1 MVGYFGLL
9 PATSRFMHP
18 RELAR
23 RHLVFTAL
31 LAPLLP
37 GAAAAQVRFEG
48 QSFDARARV
57 AGAELM
63 LNGVGLRA
71 VAWFKGFLAALYL
84 SGRTDAAAQAVAMP
98 GPKRLQLRLLHDVPA
113 AEFAK
118 AFHKGMSR
126 NTEASELPRLA
137 ERMDRFENLVR
148 SLGTLRKGDTVN
160 LDLEPARGM
169 VFGLNGTLRGEAVP
183 GEDFYAALL
192 RSFLGDK
199 PYDPRLKAG
208 LLGRDT

>member
-1 MVGYFGLL
+1 M
-9 PATSRFMHP
+9 
-18 RELAR
+18 
-23 RHLVFTAL
+23 

-37 GAAAAQVRFEG
+37 GGAAAQVRFEG
-48 QSFDARARV
+48 QNFDARTRV
-57 AGAELM
+57 AGSDLV
-63 LNGVGLRA
+63 LNGVGVRA

-84 SGRTDAAAQAVAMP
+84 SGRTDAAGEAVAMS
-98 GPKRLQLRLLHDVPA
+98 GPKRLQLRMLHDVPA

-118 AFHKGMSR
+118 AFRKGIGR
-126 NTEASELPRLA
+126 NTQDTELPRLA
-137 ERMDRFENLVR
+137 DRMDRFETLVR

-160 LDLEPARGM
+160 LDLEPARGT
-169 VFGLNGTLRGEAVP
+169 VFVLNGTLRGEAVP

-208 LLGRDT
+208 LLGREA